1 VLLFCL
7 RASANVLVSQNQKP
21 KQQNVYHTNNNQPN
35 NTMFIANPSSVRAL
49 IAAVLVCF
57 LGSTTTTSVVDAHG
71 YVTIG
76 RANKCR
82 VGITLN
88 TKCGNVMYDIPG
100 VEGFKGFPSAPL
112 SPTDGKIASA
122 GHAAGNRPDFAEL
135 DVQTATR
142 WHKTPVK
149 AGTIQF
155 TWNFTTNHASTGW

>member
-1 VLLFCL
+1 
-7 RASANVLVSQNQKP
+7 
-21 KQQNVYHTNNNQPN
+21 
-35 NTMFIANPSSVRAL
+35 MFIASTSISVI
-49 IAAVLVCF
+49 IAKTATLVW
-57 LGSTTTTSVVDAHG
+57 LLNSVSVSMVADAHG

-82 VGITLN
+82 VGIALN
-88 TKCGNVMYDIPG
+88 TNCGNVMYDIPG
-100 VEGFKGFPSAPL
+100 VEGYKGFPSAL
-112 SPTDGKIASA
+112 DSPADGKIASA
-122 GHAAGNRPDFAEL
+122 GYAAGSRPDFAEL